1 MASPRRFWVVFVLI
15 AALIGGMEL
24 RRWTNPE
31 TRAAALDGWLAGS
44 PPDFLPYV
52 PLFVLTPVFYGI
64 TRKRRVADASVA
76 SEAEG
81 PEVRSLGVSIA
92 ASLLVAIGA
101 FAVSVWFGRPLEGM
115 PPTYHDEFSY
125 LFQTETFAAGRT
137 SFPSFQPKPEL
148 FDQMHVLNEGRFA
161 SRYFPGAALWD
172 LPFYL
177 IGHVWLAPHV
187 AQAIVAFALF
197 WAGRDLSGFGVGLTA
212 SVLAA
217 VSPGLV
223 IFSNTLLAHHPTLV
237 GLSLFLVAITR
248 FRRSLSPVAGLLAGI
263 GLAYAMICRPMT
275 AAGFALPWGIWF
287 AVLLVTGWGASGSA
301 PSSGGLP
308 TGRLSIGR
316 RMLLALALGGP
327 LVAGMGGMLVYNR
340 SITGSLLVSPYQLYT
355 DIYTPRHVYGF
366 NNVVR
371 GEKKVGPKVLENYDR
386 WAENLT
392 PERAAQNFRVRII
405 TSCQGTLGIVPIA
418 FAVAWL
424 LLSTKTASLDW
435 WLVGMSILSLHAA
448 HVPYWLDGI
457 MGWHY
462 VFESAPMLLLLF
474 AEATR
479 QIGELWRREAH
490 PGMRG
495 WWWALTGI
503 AVVVNVVTVPSV
515 WLGTI
520 PRGMGELAFSRRRY
534 AEVDRLFVVR
544 TEGRRAVVFV
554 VPDPADRH
562 MDYVYNSPGL
572 DGQILRARYRPEWE
586 NLEELV
592 GLFPD
597 RDAYQFVVKT
607 GEMTLLRGSEAR

>member
-1 MASPRRFWVVFVLI
+1 MASPRRFWFVFVLI
-15 AALIGGMEL
+15 AVLIGGMEL

-64 TRKRRVADASVA
+64 TRKRRTAEAAVE
-76 SEAEG
+76 SESEG
-81 PEVRSLGVSIA
+81 REAGALGVSIA
-92 ASLLVAIGA
+92 ASLLVAAAA
-101 FAVSVWFGRPLEGM
+101 FGVSVWFGRPLEGM

-137 SFPSFQPKPEL
+137 SFPSFEPKPEL

-177 IGHVWLAPHV
+177 IGHIWLAPHV

-237 GLSLFLVAITR
+237 GLSLFLVTITR
-248 FRRSLSPVAGLLAGI
+248 FRRSLSPGIGLLAGM

-287 AVLLVTGWGASGSA
+287 AVLLVTGRGGST
-301 PSSGGLP
+301 SDGLP
-308 TGRLSIGR
+308 AGRLTMGR
-316 RMLLALALGGP
+316 RVLLALVLGGP
-327 LVAGMGGMLVYNR
+327 LVAGMGGMLVYNW
-340 SITGSLLVSPYQLYT
+340 SITGSLTVSPYQLYT

-392 PERAAQNFRVRII
+392 PERAARNFQVRII
-405 TSCQGTLGIVPIA
+405 TSSQGTLGIVPLA

-424 LLSTKTASLDW
+424 LLSSRTASLDW
-435 WLVGMSILSLHAA
+435 WLVSMSILSLHAA

-462 VFESAPMLLLLF
+462 VFESAPILLLLF

-479 QIGELWRREAH
+479 QIRGQWRREAH
-490 PGMRG
+490 PGMCA
-495 WWWALTGI
+495 WWWGLAGI
-503 AVVVNVVTVPSV
+503 AVAVNVVTVPAV

-534 AEVDRLFVVR
+534 AEVERLFAAR

-572 DGQILRARYRPEWE
+572 DGLILRARYWPERE
-586 NLEELV
+586 SLEELV
-592 GLFPD
+592 ALFPD
-597 RDAYQFVVKT
+597 RDAYRFVVAS
-607 GEMTLLRGSEAR
+607 GEMTLLRRSEER